1 MIGAPVEWQTAHR
14 RPFDYAMWERGHD
27 MSNQFINYTCADFA
41 EILAS
46 KESVPG
52 GGGAAALT
60 GALGA
65 ALCSMVG
72 NFTIGK
78 KKYAAVED
86 DVKAIL
92 NKAAIL
98 REQLLRLVDA
108 DAQAFAP
115 LSKAYAISKED
126 PHRDTVLEEA
136 TLNAC
141 KAPME
146 MVRRCCTGV
155 ELLEE
160 MLEKGSVMLVSD
172 IGCGAL
178 LCKAAME
185 SAAMNVFI
193 NTGSLKDRDR
203 ARSMEAEIDTLLAQY
218 GPRAAAVA
226 EAVNKRIRKEG

>member
-1 MIGAPVEWQTAHR
+1 MEMTKLSCEK
-14 RPFDYAMWERGHD
+14 FL
-27 MSNQFINYTCADFA
+27 A
-41 EILAS
+41 ELAS
-46 KESVPG
+46 KAPTPG
-52 GGGAAALT
+52 GGGTAALV
-60 GALGA
+60 GAAGVALGN
-65 ALCSMVG
+65 MVG
-72 NFTIGK
+72 NLTTGK

-185 SAAMNVFI
+185 SAARF
-193 NTGSLKDRDR
+193 
-203 ARSMEAEIDTLLAQY
+203 LL
-218 GPRAAAVA
+218 
-226 EAVNKRIRKEG
+226 EL

>member
-1 MIGAPVEWQTAHR
+1 
-14 RPFDYAMWERGHD
+14 
-27 MSNQFINYTCADFA
+27 MSDQFINFSCAEFA
-41 EILAS
+41 EVLAS

-60 GALGA
+60 GALGV

-72 NFTIGK
+72 NFTVGK

-86 DVKAIL
+86 DIKAIL
-92 NKAAIL
+92 NKAVVL
-98 REQLLRLVDA
+98 RGQLLRLVDA

-115 LSKAYAISKED
+115 LSKAYAIPKED

-146 MVRRCCTGV
+146 MVRHCCTCI

-160 MLEKGSVMLVSD
+160 ILEKGSVMLISD
-172 IGCGAL
+172 VGCGAL

-185 SAAMNVFI
+185 CAAMNVFI
-193 NTGSLKDRDR
+193 NTGSLKDRDQ
-203 ARSMEAEIDTLLAQY
+203 ARNMEAEINTMLAQY
-218 GPRAAAVA
+218 GPRAATVA

>member
-14 RPFDYAMWERGHD
+14 RPFDYAMRERGHD

-86 DVKAIL
+86 DVK
-92 NKAAIL
+92 
-98 REQLLRLVDA
+98 
-108 DAQAFAP
+108 AFAP